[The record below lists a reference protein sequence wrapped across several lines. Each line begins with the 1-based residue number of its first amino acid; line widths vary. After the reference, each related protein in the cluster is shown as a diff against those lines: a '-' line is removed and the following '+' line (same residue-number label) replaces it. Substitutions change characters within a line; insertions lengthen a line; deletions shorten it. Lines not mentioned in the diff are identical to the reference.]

1 MHRYT
6 AEIIYHFECDLC
18 HQWWSYAVTPTSL
31 TNYNMNLPSDEKV
44 HCMHC
49 GQTKEVEVKP
59 NVHVSDWKTSKSAI
73 PVENNARYKI
83 AGIIDKEISDAMKI
97 RK

>member
-1 MHRYT
+1 MAHRYT
-6 AEIIYHFECDLC
+6 VEILYHFECDLC

-31 TNYNMNLPSDEKV
+31 TDYNLTLSNDEKV

-59 NVHVSDWKTSKSAI
+59 NVYISDKKA
-73 PVENNARYKI
+73 PYEPNPENNSRMKI
-83 AGIIDKEISDAMKI
+83 ASIIDREIRSASKI
-97 RK
+97 RQ

>member
-18 HQWWSYAVTPTSL
+18 HLCLSYAISPTKL
-31 TNYNMNLPSDEKV
+31 TNYNLTLPSDQKV

-49 GQTKEVEVKP
+49 GQTKEVEIKP
-59 NVHVSDWKTSKSAI
+59 NSIINDELRDEDRVS
-73 PVENNARYKI
+73 
-83 AGIIDKEISDAMKI
+83 GI
-97 RK
+97 